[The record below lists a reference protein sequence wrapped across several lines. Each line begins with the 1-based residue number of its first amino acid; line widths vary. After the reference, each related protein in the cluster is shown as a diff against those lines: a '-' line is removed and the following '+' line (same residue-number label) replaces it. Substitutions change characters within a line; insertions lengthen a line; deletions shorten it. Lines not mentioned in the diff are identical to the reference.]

1 MIFHSIFNKPI
12 LIVGNGV
19 RAADAH
25 SLLLQFMEKTDIPVL
40 TSMNAVDLV
49 QNEHKLGFIGT
60 HGNRIANMIVQ
71 EADLVIAV
79 GVRLGLRQVG
89 KQVENFAPK
98 AKLIRADIDEYE
110 LARSVKENEEKY
122 LIDAKDFFLRLLDE
136 EIPKYTGW
144 KQKCFEAK
152 ALLDPFDK
160 EAGNLAIEKIVSYL
174 PDNPIISVDVGQ
186 HQCWSAQS
194 LKLKGNEGRI
204 FIGGGYGC
212 MGCGLPWAIGA
223 SISQR
228 SNKLNDVVY
237 CIVGDGG
244 LQMNIQEFETIVR
257 EKLPIKIF
265 VMNNRVLGKIWET
278 QHFSHGNRFAET
290 AESGGYTVPAFE
302 KIANAY
308 GIKAEKIDSYE
319 ALENYSSWIK
329 DDEPCLFNIM
339 LPDESLLVP
348 KIDFDT
354 GIMKPTLND
363 SLVCK
368 VKSLL
373 QA

>member
-1 MIFHSIFNKPI
+1 MIFHSIYNKPI

-19 RAADAH
+19 RSADAQ
-25 SLLLQFMEKTDIPVL
+25 SLLLQFIEKTDIPVL

-49 QNEHKLGFIGT
+49 QNEYKLGFIGT

-71 EADLVIAV
+71 EADLVIAI

-89 KQVENFAPK
+89 KQVEKFAPK

-110 LARSVKENEEKY
+110 LARSMKETEEKH
-122 LIDAKDFFLRLLDE
+122 LIDAKEFLIQLLNED
-136 EIPKYTGW
+136 IPKYTAW
-144 KQKCFEAK
+144 KNKCFAAK
-152 ALLDPFDK
+152 KLLDPFDK
-160 EAGNLAIEKIVSYL
+160 EAGNLAIEKIVEFL
-174 PDNPIISVDVGQ
+174 PENPVISVDVGQ
-186 HQCWSAQS
+186 HQCWSAQT
-194 LKLKGNEGRI
+194 LKLKGNKGRI

-223 SISQR
+223 SIAQR
-228 SNKLNDVVY
+228 SNKANDIIY

-257 EKLPIKIF
+257 EKLPIKIC

-302 KIANAY
+302 KIAQAY
-308 GIKAEKIDSYE
+308 GIKAKKLESYDE
-319 ALENYSSWIK
+319 LENFSSWLI
-329 DDEPCLFNIM
+329 DDEPCLLDIM
-339 LPDESLLVP
+339 LPNESLLVP

-354 GIMKPTLND
+354 GIMKPVLD
-363 SLVCK
+363 ESLICRVRT
-368 VKSLL
+368 LL
-373 QA
+373 QS